1 MKVLLKQESKYFT
14 TQESEASDLIQKVK
28 NETDGEVKKQTIDK
42 KNHSDYG
49 EYFEVTILE
58 EFTTSKSV
66 LENGY

>member
-28 NETDGEVKKQTIDK
+28 NETDGEVKKQTIDVK
-42 KNHSDYG
+42 EHKDYG
-49 EYFEVTILE
+49 QYFEVIIVE

-66 LENGY
+66 LEQGY